1 MQKGKYR
8 VHIRSFKKSTSG
20 WLQVKYR
27 AGLLENISSIKLTE
41 VLICYGFKKNKL
53 LRPAK

>member
-1 MQKGKYR
+1 MQKGKFR
-8 VHIRSFKKSTSG
+8 VHIPSFKKSTSG

-41 VLICYGFKKNKL
+41 VLICYGFFLKKINY
-53 LRPAK
+53 